1 MLEGYNPTPSGPF
14 GEAREAFPSYLEGFE
29 QPEVGLTLE
38 RALNSLRDPVEIT
51 ITDTLGEAQNG
62 FPGYLEGFGRPE
74 VGLTLD
80 QFSMQF
86 TIAEK
91 WSDEEFNTRLG
102 LASFPNALKM
112 VKFFGPKVFGKV
124 VECQGIF
131 GYDPKRIRRSELS
144 YCNPLD
150 FKEPLSEH
158 FKAHNM
164 GVYGSGGL
172 PKRPREG
179 LKSERINS
187 AAMIE
192 SDARQYS
199 RQASVEGFH
208 GRPVSFGKLA
218 WCRAARAI
226 QVCWRVSTTLDRD
239 WGGWL
244 LKVAV
249 HAACTLER
257 ARSEALESSL
267 AAITLLQL
275 SREIAYGLQ
284 WMVCDSPAS
293 TEMAA
298 VAAMLTEAGLGFIN
312 AGL

>member
-1 MLEGYNPTPSGPF
+1 MLEEYIPTPSGPF
-14 GEAREAFPSYLEGFE
+14 GEEREAFPSYLEGFG
-29 QPEVGLTLE
+29 QPEVGFTLE
-38 RALNSLRDPVEIT
+38 RAVDSLRDPVEIT

-62 FPGYLEGFGRPE
+62 FPGYLEGLGRPE

-91 WSDEEFNTRLG
+91 WSDEEFSSRLG

-112 VKFFGPKVFGKV
+112 VEFFGPKMFGKV
-124 VECQGIF
+124 VEYQGIF
-131 GYDPKRIRRSELS
+131 GYDPERIRQSELL

-150 FKEPLSEH
+150 FKEPLSEL

-208 GRPVSFGKLA
+208 GRPVNFGKLA

-226 QVCWRVSTTLDRD
+226 QSTKSDSGIVTGGYYVDSIVS
-239 WGGWL
+239 
-244 LKVAV
+244 
-249 HAACTLER
+249 
-257 ARSEALESSL
+257 
-267 AAITLLQL
+267 
-275 SREIAYGLQ
+275 
-284 WMVCDSPAS
+284 
-293 TEMAA
+293 
-298 VAAMLTEAGLGFIN
+298 
-312 AGL
+312 